1 MKRYNFLLCLTV
13 LISLGL
19 SGSDEPSFFQA
30 PQSEMSSD
38 AGVSL
43 FDLEDV
49 DSPQCSACV
58 WREQS
63 KVLRLETIKSQI
75 LSKLRLKQA
84 PNISREVVNQLLP
97 KAPPLQQLLDHH
109 DFQGDASSLEDFMDA
124 DEYHATTESVITMAS
139 EPEPLVQVDGKPSC
153 CFFKFSPKLMFTKV
167 LKAQLWVYLQPL
179 QQTSTV
185 YLQIL
190 RLKPITEQGSRHIR
204 IRSLKIELSSQA
216 GHWQSIDFKH
226 VLQNWFKQPHTNWGI
241 DINAYD
247 ESGNDLAVT
256 SLRPGEE
263 GLQPF
268 LEVKVLETTK
278 RSRRN
283 LGLDC
288 DEHSTES
295 RCCRYPLTVDFEA
308 FGWDWI
314 IAPKRYKANYC
325 SGQCEYMF
333 MQKYPHTHL
342 VQHANPRGSAG
353 PCCTPTK
360 MSPINMLYFN
370 DKQQIIHGK
379 IPGMV
384 VDRCGCS

>member
-1 MKRYNFLLCLTV
+1 MQSYNFLLCLMV
-13 LISLGL
+13 LISLGR
-19 SGSDEPSFFQA
+19 SGSDEPNLLLPSA
-30 PQSEMSSD
+30 SETPTD
-38 AGVSL
+38 AGLSL
-43 FDLEDV
+43 LDEDAGAHE
-49 DSPQCSACV
+49 CSACV

-109 DFQGDASSLEDFMDA
+109 DFQGDASSQDEFMEE

-139 EPEPLVQVDGKPSC
+139 EPEPLVQVNGKPSC

-167 LKAQLWVYLQPL
+167 LKAQLWVYLRPL

-190 RLKPITEQGSRHIR
+190 RLKPVTEQGSRHIR
-204 IRSLKIELSSQA
+204 IRSLKIELNSRV

-241 DINAYD
+241 DINAFD

>member
-1 MKRYNFLLCLTV
+1 MNCFGNDNCQSPWQTWWEKNHLLHQKWTSNV
-13 LISLGL
+13 LLRHNMPL
-19 SGSDEPSFFQA
+19 
-30 PQSEMSSD
+30 SSD
-38 AGVSL
+38 VQFVLCQIFAFLHWFVSY
-43 FDLEDV
+43 
-49 DSPQCSACV
+49 CS
-58 WREQS
+58 
-63 KVLRLETIKSQI
+63 
-75 LSKLRLKQA
+75 
-84 PNISREVVNQLLP
+84 
-97 KAPPLQQLLDHH
+97 
-109 DFQGDASSLEDFMDA
+109 
-124 DEYHATTESVITMAS
+124 
-139 EPEPLVQVDGKPSC
+139 
-153 CFFKFSPKLMFTKV
+153 
-167 LKAQLWVYLQPL
+167 
-179 QQTSTV
+179 
-185 YLQIL
+185 
-190 RLKPITEQGSRHIR
+190 PITTSP
-204 IRSLKIELSSQA
+204 SLPCLSSP
-216 GHWQSIDFKH
+216 
-226 VLQNWFKQPHTNWGI
+226 WFQ
-241 DINAYD
+241 
-247 ESGNDLAVT
+247 
-256 SLRPGEE
+256 
-263 GLQPF
+263 QPF

>member
-1 MKRYNFLLCLTV
+1 MPRSNFLLCLMV
-13 LISLGL
+13 FISLGL
-19 SGSDEPSFFQA
+19 SGSDEPNLFLPPA
-30 PQSEMSSD
+30 SEMPTE
-38 AGVSL
+38 AGLSL
-43 FDLEDV
+43 IEV
-49 DSPQCSACV
+49 EEAGAHECSACV

-109 DFQGDASSLEDFMDA
+109 DFQGDASSQDEFMEE

-167 LKAQLWVYLQPL
+167 LKAQLWVYLRPL

-190 RLKPITEQGSRHIR
+190 RLKPVTEQGSRHIR
-204 IRSLKIELSSQA
+204 IRSLKIELNSRM

-226 VLQNWFKQPHTNWGI
+226 VLQHWFKQPHTNWGI
-241 DINAYD
+241 DINAFD

-295 RCCRYPLTVDFEA
+295 RCLPLPADRGLRGIRLGLDNRAQE
-308 FGWDWI
+308 
-314 IAPKRYKANYC
+314 
-325 SGQCEYMF
+325 
-333 MQKYPHTHL
+333 
-342 VQHANPRGSAG
+342 HANPRGSAG

>member
-1 MKRYNFLLCLTV
+1 MSRYNFLLCLMV
-13 LISLGL
+13 LISLGQ
-19 SGSDEPSFFQA
+19 SGSDEPNLLLPPA
-30 PQSEMSSD
+30 SETPTD
-38 AGVSL
+38 AGLSL
-43 FDLEDV
+43 LDEDAG
-49 DSPQCSACV
+49 SHECSACV

-109 DFQGDASSLEDFMDA
+109 DFQGDASSQDEFMEE

-139 EPEPLVQVDGKPSC
+139 EPEPLVQVNGKPSC

-167 LKAQLWVYLQPL
+167 LKAQLWVYLRPL

-190 RLKPITEQGSRHIR
+190 RLKPVTEQGSRHIR
-204 IRSLKIELSSQA
+204 IRSLKIELNSRV

-241 DINAYD
+241 DINAFD

>member
-1 MKRYNFLLCLTV
+1 MPRYNFFLCLTV
-13 LISLGL
+13 LVSLGQ
-19 SGSDEPSFFQA
+19 SGSDEPNLLLPSA
-30 PQSEMSSD
+30 SETPTDSGLSLLDED
-38 AGVSL
+38 AGSH
-43 FDLEDV
+43 E
-49 DSPQCSACV
+49 CSACV

-109 DFQGDASSLEDFMDA
+109 DFQGDAWSQDEFMEE

-139 EPEPLVQVDGKPSC
+139 ERFCFKFRKWLCKCNHASSAELLVQVNGKPSC

-167 LKAQLWVYLQPL
+167 LKAQLWVYLRPL

-190 RLKPITEQGSRHIR
+190 RLKPVTEQGSRHIR
-204 IRSLKIELSSQA
+204 IRSLKIELNSRV

-226 VLQNWFKQPHTNWGI
+226 VLQNWFKHPHTNWGI
-241 DINAYD
+241 DINAFD

-295 RCCRYPLTVDFEA
+295 RCCRYHLTVDFEA
-308 FGWDWI
+308 
-314 IAPKRYKANYC
+314 
-325 SGQCEYMF
+325 
-333 MQKYPHTHL
+333 
-342 VQHANPRGSAG
+342 SAG
-353 PCCTPTK
+353 TGSLHPNATKPTTVQASASTCSCRNTRTLTWCSTPTLEVRGAL
-360 MSPINMLYFN
+360 LYP
-370 DKQQIIHGK
+370 DEDVAH
-379 IPGMV
+379 
-384 VDRCGCS
+384 